1 MAAIRLVNV
10 CKHWEATRAL
20 DGIDLSIEPASFCVL
35 LGPSGC
41 GKSTTL
47 RIIAG
52 LESATSGQVLI
63 DGRDVTALPPSQRG
77 IAMVFQNYALF
88 PHLSV
93 ADNIGFGLSV
103 RKVDKAEAARRLDE
117 AASLLGLS
125 ALLQRKP
132 SQLSGGQQQRVAHLL
147 AQLRVQIG
155 QRLVHQAHARLRH
168 QGARVA

>member
-1 MAAIRLVNV
+1 
-10 CKHWEATRAL
+10 
-20 DGIDLSIEPASFCVL
+20 
-35 LGPSGC
+35 
-41 GKSTTL
+41 L

-52 LESATSGQVLI
+52 LESATSGQVLV

-117 AASLLGLS
+117 EAGVTAGPVGAAAAQAVPAVRRAAATRG
-125 ALLQRKP
+125 AGPRA
-132 SQLSGGQQQRVAHLL
+132 GGA
-147 AQLRVQIG
+147 G
-155 QRLVHQAHARLRH
+155 QACA
-168 QGARVA
+168 